1 MNWINMLWAI
11 LTLLSVAVFISGNR
25 FARYKVRLINYV
37 LFTFIV
43 IYIAESLQTI
53 DNLSKT
59 GYLMRM
65 LTWTIQAAFIAI
77 GLFSVWQRPWFR
89 GPSRRAAGLHV
100 VLSLLLMSCLGVLV
114 L

>member
-1 MNWINMLWAI
+1 
-11 LTLLSVAVFISGNR
+11 
-25 FARYKVRLINYV
+25 
-37 LFTFIV
+37 
-43 IYIAESLQTI
+43 
-53 DNLSKT
+53 
-59 GYLMRM
+59 MRM

>member
-11 LTLLSVAVFISGNR
+11 LTLLSVVVFISGSGFAQRKIR
-25 FARYKVRLINYV
+25 FINYV

-53 DNLSKT
+53 DNLSKP

-65 LTWTIQAAFIAI
+65 LTWTIQASFIAI
-77 GLFSVWQRPWFR
+77 SLFDVWQRPWFHV
-89 GPSRRAAGLHV
+89 PPRRAAGLHV
-100 VLSLLLMSCLGVLV
+100 VLSLILMSCLGVLF